1 MHQFHIYINIRFT
14 FLENVVLLS
23 LPVILVSFEFM
34 NVSIIGTFLFLLG
47 NWCSENTIVR
57 KLGKK
62 VAENQYFSKSCRL
75 QEMFQR
81 IPCSLI
87 KFLIRQVLQTYSEIC
102 IFCVL
107 QKKSSRSSW
116 QRLISKRHGNLV
128 MKLIAMWWNSYY
140 SKFGSEIWR

>member
-1 MHQFHIYINIRFT
+1 MHQLHIYINIRFT

-87 KFLIRQVLQTYSEIC
+87 KFLIRQVLQTYSEIR